1 MGKQLRESDP
11 CFKTH
16 QSYYEQVKPLV
27 DVMLIENVPEYKPC
41 VIQKEL
47 GPEWQM
53 ESAVVD
59 PRVFGV
65 AASRSRLYA
74 ICWKTETVTW
84 RADVKMKE
92 VIDLLTSSVVAEAG
106 TFYWKDLPKSKLTES
121 QVFRPNLEIK
131 DIRISWFFVLGG
143 RDASYMTKKSRNL
156 RQDGSAR
163 HQQRLDF
170 ACVPLHQER
179 VLADYTKLTSLRYC
193 DLSQYPSN
201 GRARGEC
208 LDGTLPTLTTNSSN
222 IYSQDQDY
230 RVHTGIIGLICPDLC
245 LIQFSSLCPALSCLV
260 LSTSI
265 LTAYH
270 L

>member
-1 MGKQLRESDP
+1 MNGAGQDLSSKLEIVVLSCASQSNQELWFSGPVCTGHSRMGKQLRESDP

-131 DIRISWFFVLGG
+131 DIRIS
-143 RDASYMTKKSRNL
+143 
-156 RQDGSAR
+156 
-163 HQQRLDF
+163 
-170 ACVPLHQER
+170 
-179 VLADYTKLTSLRYC
+179 
-193 DLSQYPSN
+193 
-201 GRARGEC
+201 
-208 LDGTLPTLTTNSSN
+208 
-222 IYSQDQDY
+222 
-230 RVHTGIIGLICPDLC
+230 
-245 LIQFSSLCPALSCLV
+245 
-260 LSTSI
+260 
-265 LTAYH
+265 
-270 L
+270 